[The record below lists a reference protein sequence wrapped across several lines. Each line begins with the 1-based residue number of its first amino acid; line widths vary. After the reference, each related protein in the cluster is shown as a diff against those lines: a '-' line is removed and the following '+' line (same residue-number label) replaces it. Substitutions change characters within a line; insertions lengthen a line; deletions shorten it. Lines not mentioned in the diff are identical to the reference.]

1 MAEISAQLVKQLR
14 EKTGAGMMECKSALV
29 EAKGDLSEAEVVL
42 RKRGLASAAKK
53 AARSTRQGLIGVQIA
68 ADGKAGVLIE
78 VNCESDFVART
89 EEFQQ
94 MVANLAKQVL
104 ADPPASV
111 AALKASAYAADPSFT
126 VEALLKAKIAK
137 VGENMNIARFARH
150 AAAGVLGSY
159 VHPGSQLAVLVDL
172 KCGKPETAAGAGF
185 KEVLHDLAMQVA
197 AADPKF
203 LRREDVTA
211 EFLAKEREI
220 QRARALAEGKPE
232 KIVDKVVEG
241 RMSKF
246 YEEVCLLDQPFIKD
260 NAISITQYVAA
271 RSKDVGDTL
280 TVAGFLRFK
289 VGEIAAAEE
298 AAAE

>member
-29 EAKGDLSEAEVVL
+29 EAKGDMGEAEVVL
-42 RKRGLASAAKK
+42 RKRGMASAAKK
-53 AARSTRQGLIGVQIA
+53 ATRSTKQGLIGAQIA
-68 ADGKAGVLIE
+68 ADGKTGVLIE

-89 EEFQQ
+89 GEFQQ
-94 MVANLAKQVL
+94 MVAQLGQQVL
-104 ADPPASV
+104 AEAPASV
-111 AALKASAYAADPSFT
+111 AALKAAVYVADPSFT
-126 VEALLKAKIAK
+126 VEALLKSKIAK
-137 VGENMNIARFARH
+137 VCENMNIARFARH
-150 AAAGVLGSY
+150 AAAGLLGSY
-159 VHPGSQLAVLVDL
+159 VHPGAQLAVLVDL
-172 KCGKPETAAGAGF
+172 QCGQPETGAKEGF
-185 KEVLHDLAMQVA
+185 KDVVHDIAMQVA

-211 EFLAKEREI
+211 EFLAKERDI

-241 RMSKF
+241 RMSKY

-260 NAISITQYVAA
+260 NAISIAQHVAA
-271 RSKDVGDTL
+271 KAKELGDTL
-280 TVAGFLRFK
+280 TVAAFIRFK
-289 VGEIAAAEE
+289 VGENAAAEE

>member
-1 MAEISAQLVKQLR
+1 MPEISAQLVKQLR

-29 EAKGDLSEAEVVL
+29 EAQGDMGEAEVVL

-53 AARSTRQGLIGVQIA
+53 AARSTKQGLIGVHIT
-68 ADGKAGVLIE
+68 ADGKTGVLIE

-89 EEFQQ
+89 DEFQQ
-94 MVANLAKQVL
+94 MVANLGRQV
-104 ADPPASV
+104 AAETPASV

-126 VEALLKAKIAK
+126 VEALLKSKIAT

-150 AAAGVLGSY
+150 PAAGVLGSY
-159 VHPGSQLAVLVDL
+159 VHPGAQLAVLVDL
-172 KCGKPETAAGAGF
+172 QSGKPETAAKEGF

-197 AADPKF
+197 ASDPKF
-203 LRREDVTA
+203 LRREDVTS

-232 KIVDKVVEG
+232 KIVDKVVDG

-260 NAISITQYVAA
+260 NAISIAQFVA
-271 RSKDVGDTL
+271 SKAKELGDTL
-280 TVAGFLRFK
+280 TVAAFIRFK
-289 VGEIAAAEE
+289 VGESAASEE